1 MSEPVRGIEPLDPE
15 YQFRVYTM
23 HRPVCICYYMV
34 STKSIKQRIRSV
46 RNIGQITKA
55 MEVVSA
61 TKMRKSQQFALN
73 ARPYAAASFEMLEN
87 LLSRTPE
94 KLMPPLL
101 KPRPVHTTLLLVITS
116 DKGLAGAFNANVLRK
131 AESRIGANPD
141 ANRREEKNLLLTVG
155 KKAREYF
162 ERRGFSIHTSFFG
175 FGDRSTLQET
185 LPVADL
191 VLKGFLA
198 GEWDEVEAVYM
209 NFRTTLVQ
217 EAVVK
222 KILPVTRESIQEAV
236 AGIVPERGRFSEE
249 ASKSYQLEAKS
260 SSYNYEYKFEP
271 SPAEILA
278 MLVSQLLRMHI
289 HHIILESNASEH
301 SARMVAMKNASD
313 NARELIGGLTL
324 AYNKSRQAGITNEL
338 IEITAGREALEG

>member
-1 MSEPVRGIEPLDPE
+1 
-15 YQFRVYTM
+15 
-23 HRPVCICYYMV
+23 MV

-61 TKMRKSQQFALN
+61 TKMRKSQEFALN
-73 ARPYAAASFEMLEN
+73 ARPYAAASLEMLEN

-131 AESRIGANPD
+131 AESRINANPD

-155 KKAREYF
+155 KKAHEYF
-162 ERRGFSIHTSFFG
+162 ERRGFSIHTSFSG

-198 GEWDEVEAVYM
+198 GEWDEVEAAYM

-222 KILPVTRESIQEAV
+222 KILPVTRESIKEAV
-236 AGIVPERGRFSEE
+236 VGIVPERGRYAEVNSRQQ
-249 ASKSYQLEAKS
+249 AAATIGRIGAVRRSKATEVGSGYS
-260 SSYNYEYKFEP
+260 YEYKFEP

-278 MLVSQLLRMHI
+278 MLVPQLLRMHM

-313 NARELIGGLTL
+313 NARELIVSLTL
-324 AYNKSRQAGITNEL
+324 AYNKARQAGITNEL